1 MSKRNKTIAK
11 IHSELKAKE
20 NSLKNKIKNT
30 ADDLL
35 KSELEN
41 ELYEIQFTLLRGAP
55 FPLRMKDIK

>member
-30 ADDLL
+30 TDELL
-35 KSELEN
+35 KSELEI
-41 ELYEIQFTLLRGAP
+41 ELYKIQYTLLRGAP
-55 FPLRMKDIK
+55 FND